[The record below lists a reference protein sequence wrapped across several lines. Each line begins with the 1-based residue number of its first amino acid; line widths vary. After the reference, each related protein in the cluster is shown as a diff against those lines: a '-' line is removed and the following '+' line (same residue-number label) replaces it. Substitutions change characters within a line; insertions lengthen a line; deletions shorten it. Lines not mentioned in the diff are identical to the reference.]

1 MANATVNLSLTQ
13 SGYVK
18 KSDPYTVFKTN
29 TNTEYQISTVIDK
42 LLYFC
47 IPDIPSALRHNVL
60 VGFSATFA
68 IKCGTSYSNNVYMYG
83 CNRFDPDELTFNNK
97 PEPYNMSCR
106 IESDQSGRL
115 NNRTFPYKESG
126 QATRSLL
133 TLGGVVLELDA
144 GFDNPNYQVWA
155 KTVLAD
161 GSTRPYITITYDD
174 AVKIKSKALV

>member
-1 MANATVNLSLTQ
+1 MANATVNLTLTQ

-83 CNRFDPDELTFNNK
+83 CNRFDLT
-97 PEPYNMSCR
+97 SLHL
-106 IESDQSGRL
+106 ITSL
-115 NNRTFPYKESG
+115 NHITCH
-126 QATRSLL
+126 
-133 TLGGVVLELDA
+133 A
-144 GFDNPNYQVWA
+144 G
-155 KTVLAD
+155 
-161 GSTRPYITITYDD
+161 
-174 AVKIKSKALV
+174 